1 MRHDDLGQRWD
12 ECSDMCSHIARFRG
26 YPQSRSAAV
35 RGTCTLP
42 PSCARSC
49 AHPVSSAYWAN
60 TQHAWPHAGQT
71 VRVHTKPLV
80 RDARARAVQ
89 LASGAHLA
97 ETGERRSENAAS
109 RSGSSIQREGISTF
123 VYGISWPRASAMER
137 RTAWRTTRPAARRRA
152 QLLLSLC
159 MQQN

>member
-1 MRHDDLGQRWD
+1 MRWMRHDDLGQRWD

-35 RGTCTLP
+35 RGTCTLGLE
-42 PSCARSC
+42 CEA
-49 AHPVSSAYWAN
+49 WAN